1 VVQELVVQELQE
13 LAVVLVLGVLGTWL
27 FTL

>member
-1 VVQELVVQELQE
+1 MQELVVQELQE
-13 LAVVLVLGVLGTWL
+13 LAVVLLVLGVLGTWL

>member
-13 LAVVLVLGVLGTWL
+13 LAVVLVLGVLGTWW